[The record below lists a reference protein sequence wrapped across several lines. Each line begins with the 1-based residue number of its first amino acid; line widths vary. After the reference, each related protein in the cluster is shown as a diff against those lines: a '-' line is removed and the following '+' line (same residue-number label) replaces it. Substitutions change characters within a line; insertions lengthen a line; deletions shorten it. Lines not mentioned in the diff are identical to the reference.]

1 MFIPIILNDI
11 ATEEAF
17 ESTMPAIIGLEEF
30 EEIKPNDHQ
39 LMKTYITDR
48 IFGYTP
54 EEVDIIL
61 EGDFMM
67 DISED

>member
-1 MFIPIILNDI
+1 MGLKN
-11 ATEEAF
+11 TEELKP
-17 ESTMPAIIGLEEF
+17 EDIGL
-30 EEIKPNDHQ
+30 IYP
-39 LMKTYITDR
+39 YIVER

-67 DISED
+67 DIDDD

>member
-1 MFIPIILNDI
+1 LGLDSYSELKP
-11 ATEEAF
+11 EEC
-17 ESTMPAIIGLEEF
+17 
-30 EEIKPNDHQ
+30 N
-39 LMKTYITDR
+39 LMYPYIVER

-67 DISED
+67 DISDDQLE

>member
-1 MFIPIILNDI
+1 LIYP
-11 ATEEAF
+11 
-17 ESTMPAIIGLEEF
+17 
-30 EEIKPNDHQ
+30 
-39 LMKTYITDR
+39 YIVER

-67 DISED
+67 DIDDN